1 MNTGIS
7 DSEEHLRNLRL
18 VIDSELAHLELDEM
32 LEQSLQRVQEA
43 MAADTVAVLLLDPS
57 RQTLIATA
65 ARGLEEEVRQGVRV
79 PLSKGFA
86 GRIAAER
93 RPIALDEV
101 DTKSVVNPILWR
113 RGIRALLGAPLVV
126 EGRVIGVIHVGSL
139 QPRTFTD
146 DDIEM
151 LQVAADRIAL
161 ALSARLED
169 EVRSA
174 ASTLQRSLL
183 PPVLPSIPGF
193 DLAARY
199 SPGDGDVGGD
209 WYDVFPL
216 SDRAVGLAVG
226 DVAGKGLGPATVMG
240 RTRTAL
246 RAYALETDS
255 PALVLGRVHRMLRQF
270 EDEQMVTVI
279 YGVLNPVEKTIVMC
293 SAGHLPPLLALPDG
307 STEYVD
313 IEPGPPMGLGPELER
328 RDVSLEIPEGATL
341 FLYTDGLIE
350 RRGVP
355 MDQGLE
361 QLSRVVSTRP
371 AEEACAE
378 ILQALMGNESLLD
391 DIALLAV
398 RRLAEEPEAPV
409 S

>member
-1 MNTGIS
+1 
-7 DSEEHLRNLRL
+7 
-18 VIDSELAHLELDEM
+18 
-32 LEQSLQRVQEA
+32 
-43 MAADTVAVLLLDPS
+43 
-57 RQTLIATA
+57 
-65 ARGLEEEVRQGVRV
+65 
-79 PLSKGFA
+79 
-86 GRIAAER
+86 
-93 RPIALDEV
+93 
-101 DTKSVVNPILWR
+101 
-113 RGIRALLGAPLVV
+113 
-126 EGRVIGVIHVGSL
+126 
-139 QPRTFTD
+139 
-146 DDIEM
+146 
-151 LQVAADRIAL
+151 
-161 ALSARLED
+161 
-169 EVRSA
+169 
-174 ASTLQRSLL
+174 
-183 PPVLPSIPGF
+183 
-193 DLAARY
+193 
-199 SPGDGDVGGD
+199 
-209 WYDVFPL
+209 
-216 SDRAVGLAVG
+216 LAVG